1 MKNGIVGEIKVLRK
15 GGSIRVDYRNAN
27 RYRLVLQ
34 EENGSSTAYCFS
46 TPIYNLRTGKI
57 LDFAFHQSGGVCYSA
72 GSGSSITVS
81 EDVLLENAEGYCRAS
96 LRGKPVYHT
105 PGELRTGRETLYPAA
120 NGVAYK
126 VRCSSDAPYRLRVS
140 VGRPF
145 LQIRENRKCFALMR
159 EEFQPYLSV
168 SSIGA
173 VNAGG
178 QVIAPAELAYE
189 KASDRE
195 YILYIKPCCASAAYV
210 MFEVNLYEPKLFQDT
225 TVESENPG
233 MNNAFGGIAFLGNT
247 RMYGEQWLY
256 TRPDFSKMPEMLD
269 RQVRKAVWHLPKLG
283 GADVRLTAHEA
294 SARFCSFGSN
304 WTNKIAAAALETE
317 SCAYNGYVDLDVTHI
332 LTDSK
337 TGFIKRSEG
346 WVVRTKVKGSG
357 FAAVAT
363 GDSYYAPQILELNF
377 Q

>member
-1 MKNGIVGEIKVLRK
+1 MKTRK
-15 GGSIRVDYRNAN
+15 GIAGRPCAAN
-27 RYRLVLQ
+27 P
-34 EENGSSTAYCFS
+34 F
-46 TPIYNLRTGKI
+46 
-57 LDFAFHQSGGVCYSA
+57 
-72 GSGSSITVS
+72 ITRPA
-81 EDVLLENAEGYCRAS
+81 NCG
-96 LRGKPVYHT
+96 
-105 PGELRTGRETLYPAA
+105 TGRETLYPAA

-269 RQVRKAVWHLPKLG
+269 RPVRKAVWHLPKLG
-283 GADVRLTAHEA
+283 GADVRLTARA
-294 SARFCSFGSN
+294 
-304 WTNKIAAAALETE
+304 
-317 SCAYNGYVDLDVTHI
+317 
-332 LTDSK
+332 
-337 TGFIKRSEG
+337 
-346 WVVRTKVKGSG
+346 
-357 FAAVAT
+357 
-363 GDSYYAPQILELNF
+363 
-377 Q
+377 

>member
-15 GGSIRVDYRNAN
+15 GGPIRVDHRNAN

-57 LDFAFHQSGGVCYSA
+57 LDFAFHQSGGVCCSA

-256 TRPDFSKMPEMLD
+256 TRAGFFQNAGNARPSGSKSRLAPAEARRRGCPLD
-269 RQVRKAVWHLPKLG
+269 RP
-283 GADVRLTAHEA
+283 
-294 SARFCSFGSN
+294 
-304 WTNKIAAAALETE
+304 
-317 SCAYNGYVDLDVTHI
+317 
-332 LTDSK
+332 
-337 TGFIKRSEG
+337 
-346 WVVRTKVKGSG
+346 
-357 FAAVAT
+357 
-363 GDSYYAPQILELNF
+363 
-377 Q
+377 